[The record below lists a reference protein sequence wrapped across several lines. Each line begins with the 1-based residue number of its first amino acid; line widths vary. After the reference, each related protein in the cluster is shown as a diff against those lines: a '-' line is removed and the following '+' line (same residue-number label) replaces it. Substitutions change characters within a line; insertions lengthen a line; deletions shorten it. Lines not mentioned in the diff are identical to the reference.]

1 MELNFLQEEHLP
13 GHYWS
18 VFLVGGSL
26 RLGTRSEV
34 SVVGKLGRAET
45 GSGERS
51 TGFFLTEK

>member
-13 GHYWS
+13 GHWS

-26 RLGTRSEV
+26 RMGTSSEV

-51 TGFFLTEK
+51 IGFFLTEK